1 MNHSFCFAVGKVPLY
16 GHLVTNSSVCEFF
29 FIFKK
34 KKKSTLCFSIEKK
47 KVKDQ
52 AIFQVKDFFLLVN
65 RTQDLIK
72 VKRLIAEPLRH
83 TNWN

>member
-1 MNHSFCFAVGKVPLY
+1 MNFFLY
-16 GHLVTNSSVCEFF
+16 L
-29 FIFKK
+29 K
-34 KKKSTLCFSIEKK
+34 KKKSTLCFSIEK

-72 VKRLIAEPLRH
+72 VKRLIAEPLGH